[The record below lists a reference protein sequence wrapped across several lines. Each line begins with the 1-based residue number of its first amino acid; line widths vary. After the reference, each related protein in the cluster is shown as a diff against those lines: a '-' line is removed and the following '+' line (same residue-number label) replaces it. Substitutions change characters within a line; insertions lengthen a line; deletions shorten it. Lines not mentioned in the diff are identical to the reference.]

1 MVIKDLTKEAV
12 VKGIKEHLQ
21 FVESKRTVER
31 YKMLNYYEGLVS
43 ELEADIN
50 KWFNA
55 DSLKQA
61 PPVVTNL
68 TGKMVDSRAISYK
81 QAPQRMVD
89 ERYEEIAW
97 NLDSRMLQLERLTY
111 LLGTM
116 GLKTFYNEEKQRIE
130 YDLLV
135 EFYPMFLPN
144 SSEPVAVAYPLFS
157 HGNSKMQEQVYVF
170 WSAEEH
176 YNITQRGKV
185 ISVNDED
192 VNPYGVMPITFAH
205 RHPLTTDW
213 WREGASDIVS
223 VNTTVNILLTEMSL
237 GMRLEMLGQ
246 PWVSGID
253 DASRMQLGVDKPL
266 ILPEGAS
273 FQFAT
278 AGGNLTQYSDAIRFM
293 IDKVAYENSLKT
305 KWAVGRDAV
314 SGEALKMLE
323 VDLTE
328 AVMTDVE
335 MVWRDFERT
344 RYEVDR
350 AVLDYHNVSLNE
362 DFSVDFSEP
371 RFPLSATEERAQWE
385 WEWQHGLRSKKDWFR
400 KNNPDSTDIDA
411 LVETVQAERA
421 GETTAEQPATEGNLL
436 LQALQ
441 QPV

>member
-1 MVIKDLTKEAV
+1 MVIQDLSKEAV
-12 VKGIKEHLQ
+12 VKGIKDHLQ
-21 FVESKRTVER
+21 FVETKRTVER
-31 YKMLNYYEGLVS
+31 YKMLNYYEGLTS
-43 ELEADIN
+43 ELEADIEN
-50 KWFNA
+50 WFNS
-55 DSLKQA
+55 DSLKQT
-61 PPVVTNL
+61 PPVLTNI
-68 TGKMVDSRAISYK
+68 TGKMVDSRAIAYK
-81 QAPQRMVD
+81 QAPQRQAD
-89 ERYEEIAW
+89 EKYSEIAW

-116 GLKTFYNEEKQRIE
+116 GLKSLYNEEKQRLE

-135 EFYPMFLPN
+135 EFYPIFLPN

-157 HGNSKMQEQVYVF
+157 HGNSITEEQVYVF

-176 YNITQRGKV
+176 YNITNRGEI
-185 ISVNDED
+185 ISVNEED
-192 VNPYGVMPITFAH
+192 VNPYGAIPITFAH

-213 WREGASDIVS
+213 WREGASDIVN
-223 VNTTVNILLTEMSL
+223 VNTSVNILLTEMAL

-246 PWVSGID
+246 PYVTGID

-278 AGGNLTQYSDAIRFM
+278 AGGNLTAFSDAIRFL

-305 KWAVGRDAV
+305 KWAVGRDAI

-335 MVWRDFERT
+335 MIWRDFERT
-344 RYEVDR
+344 RYEVDKT
-350 AVLDYHNVSLNE
+350 VLEYHNVSLQDE
-362 DFSVDFSEP
+362 YSVDFSEP
-371 RFPLSATEERAQWE
+371 RFPLSASEERAQWE

-400 KNNPDSTDIDA
+400 KNNPDSTDVDG
-411 LVETVQAERA
+411 LMETIKEERA
-421 GETTAEQPATEGNLL
+421 EEATLEQPQTEGNLL